1 MKQLV
6 KYHGNV
12 AITKL
17 DGEPFVINTSYNN
30 EWTQVGNMFVSQSYI
45 DLDGL
50 TLKEKTCFFEA
61 MTVQTGYPPLILN
74 AGASSNFIIFDY
86 MTSIPLDLEKF
97 TLGSLNYIQGI
108 GFPVS
113 DGQLNFENVHYGR
126 TQFFAV
132 DLDFGFYVPRIT
144 STHQH
149 GSLGST
155 ASDRLY
161 SYRFLLANVVPLK
174 EDPSNPTSPDLPVTI
189 TIPPARHLVLADV
202 KEEPE
207 YVYMMRLKRS
217 YDLQNEPDR
226 D

>member
-6 KYHGNV
+6 KNHGNV
-12 AITKL
+12 SIIQQP
-17 DGEPFVINTSYNN
+17 GQPFEINQNYNN
-30 EWTQVGNMFVSQSYI
+30 QWQQVGNMFVSESYI
-45 DLDGL
+45 DLTGL

-74 AGASSNFIIFDY
+74 AAASSNFIIFDY

-108 GFPVS
+108 GFPVAN
-113 DGQLNFENVHYGR
+113 GQLNFENVHYGR

-132 DLDFGFYVPRIT
+132 DLDFGFYIPRIT

-149 GSLGST
+149 GCLGST

-161 SYRFLLANVVPLK
+161 SYRFLLANVEPL
-174 EDPSNPTSPDLPVTI
+174 DPAQSVSI
-189 TIPPARHLVLADV
+189 TIPPSRHLVLADV
-202 KEEPE
+202 KEEQD

>member
-6 KYHGNV
+6 KSHGNV
-12 AITKL
+12 SIIKNPE
-17 DGEPFVINTSYNN
+17 EPFVINENYNN
-30 EWTQVGNMFVSQSYI
+30 EWTQVGNMFVSQSYF

-74 AGASSNFIIFDY
+74 AAASSNFIIFDY

-108 GFPVS
+108 GFPVAN
-113 DGQLNFENVHYGR
+113 GQLNFENVHYGR

-132 DLDFGFYVPRIT
+132 DVDFGFYIPRIT

-161 SYRFLLANVVPLK
+161 SYRFLLANVEPL
-174 EDPSNPTSPDLPVTI
+174 DPAQSVSI

-202 KEEPE
+202 KEEAE